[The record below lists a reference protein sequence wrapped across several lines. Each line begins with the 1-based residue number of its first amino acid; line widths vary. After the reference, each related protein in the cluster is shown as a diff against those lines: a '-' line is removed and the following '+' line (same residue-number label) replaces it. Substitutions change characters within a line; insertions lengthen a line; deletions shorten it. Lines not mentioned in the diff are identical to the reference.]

1 VEGVGELDILTT
13 VAKDYGLFVA
23 LVVFYIWDNRQRESK
38 LQQERDVFIAET
50 RKREQL
56 YIDREERYIG
66 IVESLTESFE
76 GMQKDV
82 SEIKNVLNIKD
93 SLVRR

>member
-1 VEGVGELDILTT
+1 VEGVGELDVLAT

-23 LVVFYIWDNRQRESK
+23 LVVFYIWDNRQREGK

-66 IVESLTESFE
+66 IVESLTDSFE
-76 GMQKDV
+76 GMQADV

-93 SLVRR
+93 SLRK